1 MRADS
6 SSDSDKCSFGAA
18 SSKMAMRSAL
28 KSKRMKM
35 KKSAA
40 PE

>member
-6 SSDSDKCSFGAA
+6 SSDSDKCSYGAA
-18 SSKMAMRSAL
+18 LPMMAMRSAP
-28 KSKRMKM
+28 KSKGMKM